1 MSIIIIMTE
10 ETKNNNIKFCIN
22 LSIVILAMIA
32 FFALEV
38 FVVHFDSL
46 KMDEVFYSIFHDGI
60 ESNFM
65 TNFYKIFTHIGSF
78 YGLIVISL
86 VLLIALKDKRL
97 GIATIV
103 NLIIV
108 GVFNFVI
115 KIIVRRPRPNDINII
130 TESGFSFPSGH
141 AMMSIAFF
149 GLLIYF
155 AYKFVKNRGLKI
167 FLIILFSFTTFML
180 GASRIYLGVH
190 YFSDVFAGFLI
201 GYVILSFDIFLFNRL
216 YNCKFKISNKS

>member
-1 MSIIIIMTE
+1 MSRIIIMTE

>member
-1 MSIIIIMTE
+1 MSRIIIMTE

-190 YFSDVFAGFLI
+190 YFSDVSAGFLI

>member
-1 MSIIIIMTE
+1 MIE
-10 ETKNNNIKFCIN
+10 ETKKNNIKFWIN
-22 LSIVILAMIA
+22 LSVAILALIC
-32 FFALEV
+32 FFVIEF
-38 FVVHFDSL
+38 FVVHFASL
-46 KMDEVFYSIFHDGI
+46 KIDEIFYFIFHDNI

-65 TNFYKIFTHIGSF
+65 TNFYKVFTYIGSF

-86 VLLIALKDKRL
+86 ILLIALKNKRL
-97 GIATIV
+97 GILTIV
-103 NLIIV
+103 NLIVV

-115 KIIVRRPRPNDINII
+115 KIIVRRPRPYGINII

-155 AYKFVKNRGLKI
+155 AYKFIKNKGMKI
-167 FLIILFSFTTFML
+167 FFVILFIVIIFML
-180 GASRIYLGVH
+180 GVSRIYLGVH
-190 YFSDVFAGFLI
+190 YFSDVLAGFLM

-216 YNCKFKISNKS
+216 DNCKFKTLNKQNSNKL

>member
-1 MSIIIIMTE
+1 MSRIIIMTE

-32 FFALEV
+32 FFVLEV

-46 KMDEVFYSIFHDGI
+46 KIDEVFYSIFHDDI

-167 FLIILFSFTTFML
+167 FLIILFTFTTFML

-190 YFSDVFAGFLI
+190 YFSDVSAGFLI

>member
-1 MSIIIIMTE
+1 MTE

-190 YFSDVFAGFLI
+190 YFSDVSAGFLI

>member
-1 MSIIIIMTE
+1 MIE
-10 ETKNNNIKFCIN
+10 ETKKNNIKFWIN
-22 LSIVILAMIA
+22 LSVTILALIC
-32 FFALEV
+32 FCVIEF
-38 FVVHFDSL
+38 FVVHFASL
-46 KMDEVFYSIFHDGI
+46 KIDGIFYFIFHDNI

-65 TNFYKIFTHIGSF
+65 TNFYKVFTYIGSF

-86 VLLIALKDKRL
+86 ILLIALKNKRL
-97 GIATIV
+97 GILTIV
-103 NLIIV
+103 NLIVV

-115 KIIVRRPRPNDINII
+115 KIIVRRPRPYGINII

-180 GASRIYLGVH
+180 GVSRIYLGVH

-216 YNCKFKISNKS
+216 YNRKFKISNKS

>member
-1 MSIIIIMTE
+1 MTE

-65 TNFYKIFTHIGSF
+65 TNFYKIFTHIGSS

>member
-1 MSIIIIMTE
+1 MSRIIIMTE

-201 GYVILSFDIFLFNRL
+201 GYVILSFDIFLLNRL

>member
-1 MSIIIIMTE
+1 MTE

-201 GYVILSFDIFLFNRL
+201 GYVILSFDIFLLNRL

>member
-1 MSIIIIMTE
+1 MIE
-10 ETKNNNIKFCIN
+10 ETKKNNIKFWIN
-22 LSIVILAMIA
+22 LSVTILALIC
-32 FFALEV
+32 FFVLEF
-38 FVVHFDSL
+38 FVIHFEDL
-46 KMDEVFYSIFHDGI
+46 KIDEIFYFIFHDNI

-167 FLIILFSFTTFML
+167 FLIILFTFTTFML